1 MRIIG
6 LGTAA
11 AGLLVMTVAAT
22 AQTPAAIVED
32 ASGSTPG
39 VEFMDYVPQ
48 GKVIKLG
55 SAGKL
60 VLGYLKSCW
69 RETISGGTVTIGAE
83 QSDVQGG
90 TAERAKVACE
100 AAQDAAHRRTRQQER
115 RRRLPPR
122 PGPER
127 QAASAIHALRPLSA
141 GRGEEGH
148 DHRDRARRPAVG
160 RALRD
165 RRRHVRGAFYDFAQ
179 DNKALQPSGIYSAT
193 VGQVQVLFQIDA
205 QAAPGKAPMA
215 GRLLRLQPAS

>member
-1 MRIIG
+1 VRIIG
-6 LGTAA
+6 FGTAA
-11 AGLLVMTVAAT
+11 AGLLVMTVSSA

-32 ASGSTPG
+32 VTGSAPG

-100 AAQDAAHRRTRQQER
+100 AARMQLTAELASKSGAGVFRRGQNAKVRPQFTLYGLSPLVEVKKGTTIVIERADQQSGER
-115 RRRLPPR
+115 Y
-122 PGPER
+122 E
-127 QAASAIHALRPLSA
+127 I
-141 GRGEEGH
+141 
-148 DHRDRARRPAVG
+148 VG
-160 RALRD
+160 D
-165 RRRHVRGAFYDFAQ
+165 NVRGAFYDFAQ

-193 VGQVQVLFQIDA
+193 AGKVQVLFQIDA

>member
-6 LGTAA
+6 FGTAA

-90 TAERAKVACE
+90 TTERSKVVCE
-100 AAQDAAHRRTRQQER
+100 AARMQLTAELASKSGAGVFRRGQGQN
-115 RRRLPPR
+115 
-122 PGPER
+122 
-127 QAASAIHALRPLSA
+127 AKLRPQFTLYGLSPLVEVKKGSTIVIERA
-141 GRGEEGH
+141 DQPSGERYEI
-148 DHRDRARRPAVG
+148 VG
-160 RALRD
+160 D
-165 RRRHVRGAFYDFAQ
+165 TVRGAF
-179 DNKALQPSGIYSAT
+179 
-193 VGQVQVLFQIDA
+193 
-205 QAAPGKAPMA
+205 
-215 GRLLRLQPAS
+215 